1 MRLRFNLFATFLCMI
16 FAQSTDSLAIDVF
29 SNLGTPDSS
38 SNAAIGYN
46 SISNFNV
53 IYAQGFTTGTSLYV
67 LNSVD
72 LPLAVTGAGN
82 GSPLLQIY
90 SDNAG
95 NPGTA
100 LSATFNNPTFG
111 AQTVYNLSLSTPF
124 ALAASTSYWL
134 VLSDT
139 TAASQTKFNWYY
151 SDTFSAPTGRNGS
164 GLTHLA
170 AARSLNGGTVW
181 TTNNTFAQTGITLN
195 ATAVPEP
202 GTYILGVISTGIMAA
217 IARHRRRRQKRLST
231 T

>member
-1 MRLRFNLFATFLCMI
+1 MRLHLRLLATALCMI
-16 FAQSTDSLAIDVF
+16 FSQSTNSQATDIF

-46 SISNFNV
+46 SISSFNV
-53 IYAQGFTTGTSLYV
+53 IYAQGFTTGTSLYD

-90 SDNAG
+90 TNNAG

-100 LSATFNNPTFG
+100 LNATFTNPSFG
-111 AQTVYNLSLSTPF
+111 AQSVYNLSLSTPF

-134 VLSDT
+134 VASDS

-151 SDTFSAPTGRNGS
+151 SDSFSSPTAQNGS
-164 GLTHLA
+164 GLTYLA
-170 AARSLNGGTVW
+170 AARSVNGGTAW
-181 TTNNTFAQTGITLN
+181 TTNNTFAQTGITVN
-195 ATAVPEP
+195 ATAVPKP
-202 GTYILGVISTGIMAA
+202 GTYVLGA
-217 IARHRRRRQKRLST
+217 IATGLMTAVARRRKAARA
-231 T
+231 

>member
-1 MRLRFNLFATFLCMI
+1 MRLHLRLLATSLCMI
-16 FAQSTDSLAIDVF
+16 FAQSTNSRAIDIF

-46 SISNFNV
+46 SPTNFNV
-53 IYAQGFTTGTSLYV
+53 IYAQGFTTGTSLYD

-82 GSPLLQIY
+82 GSPQLQIY

-100 LSATFNNPTFG
+100 LNATFTNPTFG
-111 AQTVYNLSLSTPF
+111 AQSLYNLSLSTPF
-124 ALAASTSYWL
+124 AMSASTSYWL

-151 SDTFSAPTGRNGS
+151 SDSFSAPTAQNGS
-164 GLTHLA
+164 GLTYLA
-170 AARSLNGGTVW
+170 AARSLNGGAAW
-181 TTNNTFAQTGITLN
+181 TTNNGFAQTGITVN

-202 GTYILGVISTGIMAA
+202 GTYVLGAIATGVMAA
-217 IARHRRRRQKRLST
+217 VTHRRRQKRLLT

>member
-1 MRLRFNLFATFLCMI
+1 MRLHLRLLATSLCMI
-16 FAQSTDSLAIDVF
+16 FAQSTNSRAIDIF

-46 SISNFNV
+46 SPTNFNV
-53 IYAQGFTTGTSLYV
+53 IYAQGFTTGTSLYD

-82 GSPLLQIY
+82 GSPQLQIY

-100 LSATFNNPTFG
+100 LIATFTNPTFG
-111 AQTVYNLSLSTPF
+111 AQSLYNLSLSKPF
-124 ALAASTSYWL
+124 AMSASTSYWL
-134 VLSDT
+134 VLSDS

-151 SDTFSAPTGRNGS
+151 SDTFSAPTGQNGS
-164 GLTHLA
+164 GLTYLA
-170 AARSLNGGTVW
+170 AARSLNGGAAW
-181 TTNNTFAQTGITLN
+181 TTNNGFAQTGITVN

-202 GTYILGVISTGIMAA
+202 GTYVLGTIATGVMAA
-217 IARHRRRRQKRLST
+217 VTHRRRQKRLLT

>member
-1 MRLRFNLFATFLCMI
+1 MRLHLRLLATALCMI
-16 FAQSTDSLAIDVF
+16 FAQSTDSQATDIF

-46 SISNFNV
+46 SISSFNV
-53 IYAQGFTTGTSLYV
+53 IYAQGFTTGTSLYD

-90 SDNAG
+90 TNNAG

-100 LSATFNNPTFG
+100 LNATFTNPSFG
-111 AQTVYNLSLSTPF
+111 AQSVYNLSLSTPF

-134 VLSDT
+134 VVSDS

-151 SDTFSAPTGRNGS
+151 SDSFSSPTAQNGS
-164 GLTHLA
+164 GLTYLA
-170 AARSLNGGTVW
+170 AARSVNGGTAW
-181 TTNNTFAQTGITLN
+181 TTNNTFAQTGITVN

-202 GTYILGVISTGIMAA
+202 GTYVLGA
-217 IARHRRRRQKRLST
+217 IATGLMTAVARRRKAARA
-231 T
+231 